1 MSPKLSIGLI
11 LLATLVV
18 SINAH
23 GYMSDPA
30 ARGSVFRLGNSTA
43 FPTRFFP
50 RLFIDNEWCDQ
61 EDNFR
66 NVRCGV
72 CGPIYNNNTNFY
84 GSFALSV
91 RQVTVVTSYERN
103 SFLFGNV
110 SSMSQ
115 YIVKTYKK
123 GALIR
128 PRMMVRF
135 KKAEP
140 KKNEAL

>member
-1 MSPKLSIGLI
+1 MSLKPSICLF
-11 LLATLVV
+11 LLATVVV
-18 SINAH
+18 SIDAH
-23 GYMSDPA
+23 GYMIDPA
-30 ARGSVFRLGNSTA
+30 ARGSVFRLNNPAA
-43 FPTRFFP
+43 FPPRVFP
-50 RLFIDNEWCDQ
+50 RLFADNEWCDQ

-91 RQVTVVTSYERN
+91 RQITVVTSYERN

-110 SSMSQ
+110 PSMSQ

-140 KKNEAL
+140 KKNGAP